1 MTGVRMIRFYF
12 QRLRKMKD
20 GLLQL
25 VCLRQGRSEI
35 VVRLRMK
42 WFDPNGLPEKRD
54 CFIVGNGKRECIDE

>member
-1 MTGVRMIRFYF
+1 MTGVRIIQFYF

-20 GLLQL
+20 GHLQI
-25 VCLRQGRSEI
+25 VGLRQGRAEI
-35 VVRLRMK
+35 VVRLCMK